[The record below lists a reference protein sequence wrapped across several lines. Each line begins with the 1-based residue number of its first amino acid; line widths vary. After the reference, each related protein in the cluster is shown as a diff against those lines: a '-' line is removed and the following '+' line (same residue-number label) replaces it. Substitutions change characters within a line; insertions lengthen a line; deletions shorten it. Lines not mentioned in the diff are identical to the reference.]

1 MKNRVSIDP
10 LERKNMDTIIRNG
23 KINIV
28 KALDDL
34 YNNYIEGLNWWF
46 EQNDNIQL
54 RNEYNTLVRII
65 ETLESIGLLIEDEG
79 INITMY
85 AYEILEMYESGT
97 KID

>member
-1 MKNRVSIDP
+1 MNRVSIDP
-10 LERKNMDTIIRNG
+10 IERENMDTIIRKG

>member
-1 MKNRVSIDP
+1 
-10 LERKNMDTIIRNG
+10 MDTIIRKG

-34 YNNYIEGLNWWF
+34 YKNYIEGLDWWF
-46 EQNDNIQL
+46 ENNDNIQL

-65 ETLESIGLLIEDEG
+65 ETLESIGLLIDDEG
-79 INITMY
+79 TNILTY

-97 KID
+97 KIE